1 MYTNLAHNYN
11 EEIANIGISRI
22 GADRGKGAETGSQD
36 AEKEKGKTKGADTG
50 RQGAE
55 EATETGVG
63 ARDKGKNTRT
73 L

>member
-1 MYTNLAHNYN
+1 MAHNYN

-22 GADRGKGAETGSQD
+22 GADRGKGAEK
-36 AEKEKGKTKGADTG
+36 EKEKTKGADTG

-55 EATETGVG
+55 EGTETGVG